1 MTEESNNNDNVEDQ
15 SEQPEKLILD
25 FDFTPDWA
33 RKSSSEIT
41 FNEPKSGGRSLVQNC
56 GVIFNTTE

>member
-1 MTEESNNNDNVEDQ
+1 MTEEPNNNDNVEEKSD
-15 SEQPEKLILD
+15 QPEKLVLD

-41 FNEPKSGGRSLVQNC
+41 FRCFFFCKNR
-56 GVIFNTTE
+56 